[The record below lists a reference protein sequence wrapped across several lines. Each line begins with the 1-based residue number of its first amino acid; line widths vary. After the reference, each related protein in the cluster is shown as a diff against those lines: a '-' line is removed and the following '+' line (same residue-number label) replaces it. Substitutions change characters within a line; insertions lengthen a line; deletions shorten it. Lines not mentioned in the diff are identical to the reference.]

1 MIPITGADDAN
12 NTSSGT
18 VVVGDS
24 SCPDGTE
31 VSEEEDA
38 RRNEAYLAF
47 FRNGDTTIKYAEVG
61 VVAAVK
67 YGGIIVVLLWMNYTM
82 ARERQQ
88 Q

>member
-1 MIPITGADDAN
+1 MISKTGGDDAN
-12 NTSSGT
+12 NTSSGA

-47 FRNGDTTIKYAEVG
+47 FGTAASRAWG
-61 VVAAVK
+61 VPASVH
-67 YGGIIVVLLWMNYTM
+67 VVQKQQSATR
-82 ARERQQ
+82 AREEGRDLDGQKR
-88 Q
+88 